1 MQLLNECRRRENLLM
16 IIAFLISW
24 VPFGWVYSIPLLG
37 IHGKNERT
45 TVTSDALPLLTVK
58 FGCAIINPLVYG
70 YENSEVNHNEQC
82 CNISSILFN
91 FLLNDMYLI
100 NKTNQIIVLP
110 KRRIK
115 RQKRDNFKYNNFGQQ
130 ENYDLK
136 K

>member
-16 IIAFLISW
+16 IISFLISW

-37 IHGKNERT
+37 IHGKDERT

-82 CNISSILFN
+82 CNISSILF
-91 FLLNDMYLI
+91 
-100 NKTNQIIVLP
+100 IVGITILYSM
-110 KRRIK
+110 ICI
-115 RQKRDNFKYNNFGQQ
+115 
-130 ENYDLK
+130 
-136 K
+136 

>member
-37 IHGKNERT
+37 IHRNDERT

-70 YENSEVNHNEQC
+70 YENSEVNIIEKC
-82 CNISSILFN
+82 YKTLSKSFISGLTNI
-91 FLLNDMYLI
+91 YLI
-100 NKTNQIIVLP
+100 NKTNKIIVLP

-115 RQKRDNFKYNNFGQQ
+115 RQKRDNIKYNYFSQQ
-130 ENYDLK
+130 KNYNLK